1 MKDRPVILL
10 SAYGCEPHKG
20 SEGGVGWNWALQL
33 AKGSE
38 VHVVTREAR
47 RPAVEAFL
55 NEHGLANP
63 KFIYVELPQWTLKF
77 KETNLGMNIYYMFW
91 QLVCWWKCRSLV
103 DELE

>member
-55 NEHGLANP
+55 N
-63 KFIYVELPQWTLKF
+63 
-77 KETNLGMNIYYMFW
+77 
-91 QLVCWWKCRSLV
+91 
-103 DELE
+103 

>member
-1 MKDRPVILL
+1 MKGRPVVLL

-55 NEHGLANP
+55 NEHGLDNP
-63 KFIYVELPQWTLKF
+63 EIYLCRVASVDVEVQR
-77 KETNLGMNIYYMFW
+77 N
-91 QLVCWWKCRSLV
+91 
-103 DELE
+103 